1 MRNLL
6 FFSAFLLMS
15 SIAYSQLYV
24 TPNTST
30 TTDSYIYVTDGVLF
44 VEEEINLVANT
55 YDATTEASIYL
66 RDQAQL
72 VQGTTA
78 SDNIGTGF
86 ISVIQNTPDDDSWD
100 YSFWGSPIGNYITGS
115 GNENFGILRIN
126 DSLNLTNSTVT
137 LTTAS
142 HIGLEL
148 PLTIS
153 TRWLYRYPAGGP
165 WTAIG
170 TGNNVIPGYG
180 FIMKGVGITNHNQK
194 YDFRG
199 RPNNGT
205 FPVTVTNSESTLSGN
220 PYPSALDLNLVFF
233 DADNSEIDS
242 FRYWDEDRTID
253 SHFFLDNKGG
263 YGTWIPGPDPYNNG
277 GIYVAP
283 LFLNY
288 DNGGNPS
295 GGDTG
300 SGNPVERL
308 FAPIGQGFMI
318 FGASSGSINIKNSH
332 RDYVVEGVAN
342 NSELRILEGNNSTTK
357 SSGSFTDHIELV
369 PLIRIYTTF
378 GDSHFRDLVLMFDPS
393 STDGYDRGLDARHP
407 MDATSEAYFPIGPDN
422 DRLPYVIQTVP
433 FEIGKKI
440 PINFILD
447 QQFRFSVKAVE
458 EINISNAAYLFD
470 FDENTYQKITGGKE
484 AQLLLPAG
492 EYDNRFFIVFR
503 GPGDVITPNLVG
515 TAIENNVRSSFGFF
529 QNNPVKQL
537 EVSNPE
543 GYDIITAHIF
553 DMTGKLVVNKS
564 NIGTSRNFTFS
575 TANLSDGV
583 YLVKLITFE
592 NIDVNYKIVIHN
604 K

>member
-6 FFSAFLLMS
+6 FFTAFLLMS

-44 VEEEINLVANT
+44 VEGEINLVANT
-55 YDATTEASIYL
+55 FDATTEASIYL
-66 RDQAQL
+66 REQAQL
-72 VQGTTA
+72 IQGTPA
-78 SDNIGTGF
+78 SANSGTGF
-86 ISVIQNTPDDDSWD
+86 ISVIQNTPDDDAWD
-100 YSFWGSPIGNYITGS
+100 YTFWGSPVGNYITGS
-115 GNENFGILRIN
+115 GNENFGILRIH
-126 DSLNLTNSTVT
+126 DSLSLTNSAVT
-137 LTTAS
+137 LTTAGYNGAIS
-142 HIGLEL
+142 

-153 TRWLYRYPAGGP
+153 RRWLYRYPAGGP
-165 WTAIG
+165 WTGIG

-180 FIMKGVGITNHNQK
+180 FIMKGVGVGNHIQR

-205 FPVTVTNSESTLSGN
+205 FPVTVIAGESTLSGN
-220 PYPSALDLNLVFF
+220 PYPSALDLNLVFL
-233 DADNSEIDS
+233 DNLEIDS

-253 SHFFLDNKGG
+253 SHFFIDNKGG
-263 YGTWIPGPDPYNNG
+263 YGSWIPGPGDPYATG
-277 GIYVAP
+277 GAYTVP
-283 LFLNY
+283 TFWNY
-288 DNGGNPS
+288 DAGGTS
-295 GGDTG
+295 TG
-300 SGNPVERL
+300 TGTGFGNPVERL

-318 FGASSGSINIKNSH
+318 FGKSSGIINIKNSH
-332 RDYVVEGVAN
+332 RVYEVEGGPF
-342 NSELRILEGNNSTTK
+342 SQFRTSTGGNSTTS
-357 SSGSFTDHIELV
+357 SSGSITDHVDLV
-369 PLIRIYTTF
+369 PMIRIYTTF

-407 MDATSEAYFPIGPDN
+407 MDGTSEAYFPIGPDN

-440 PINFILD
+440 PLAFILD
-447 QQFRFSVKAVE
+447 QQFRFKVKAVE
-458 EINISNAAYLFD
+458 EVNISNAAYLFD
-470 FDENTYQKITGGKE
+470 RDENTYQKITGGEE

-503 GPGDVITPNLVG
+503 GPSDVITPNIVG
-515 TAIENNVRSSFGFF
+515 TTALENIIRSSFGFF

-583 YLVKLITFE
+583 YLVKLITLE
-592 NIDVNYKIVIHN
+592 NIDVDYKIVVHN